1 MESHEGDLQLIRER
15 IKTLPSKADRWK
27 GHSDMPFYLYQG
39 FWYKP
44 FVLENIMWQQD
55 HFVAHPSDIV
65 LATPHKGGTTW
76 LNALAFAI
84 VTRDRFNS
92 STSPLLTSLSHDCVR
107 NLALPSLR
115 EVPKTP
121 LLGAFHTP
129 YVSLPKSILA
139 SGCKIVYMC
148 REPKDL
154 FVSQWYFLQSL
165 SKEQVSL
172 EEAIALFCEDASPF
186 GTYWDH
192 VLGYW
197 KASLQRPN
205 EVLFLKYEDM
215 KRSTMDQVKKL
226 AEFMGYPF
234 SPEEETEG
242 KVKNVVDFCSFDN
255 LRNLEVNKTGFVEVT
270 EELKVSN
277 NLFYR
282 RGEVGDWENHLT
294 REMQER
300 IDRITEERFTS
311 WGLTYD
317 IAT

>member
-1 MESHEGDLQLIRER
+1 MESHEGDLQLIREK
-15 IKTLPSKADRWK
+15 IKTLPSKANRWN
-27 GHSDMPFYLYQG
+27 GRSDMPFYQFQG

-44 FVLENIMWQQD
+44 FLLESIMWQQD

-65 LATPHKGGTTW
+65 LATPQKGGTTW
-76 LNALAFAI
+76 LNALAFAT
-84 VTRDRFNS
+84 VTRNQFNG
-92 STSPLLTSLSHDCVR
+92 STSPLLTNVSHDCVR
-107 NLALPSLR
+107 PLGLPSPR

-121 LLGAFHTP
+121 LLGAVHTP

-154 FVSQWYFLQSL
+154 FVSQWHFQRSL
-165 SKEQVSL
+165 SVEKVSL
-172 EEAIALFCEDASPF
+172 EEAFQLFCEGLSPY
-186 GTYWDH
+186 GPYWEH

-197 KASLQRPN
+197 KASLERPN

-215 KRSTMDQVKKL
+215 KRSTADQVKKL
-226 AEFMGYPF
+226 AEFMGCPF

-242 KVKNVVDFCSFDN
+242 KVKILVDFCSFDN
-255 LRNLEVNKTGFVEVT
+255 LRNLEVNKTGHSKEF
-270 EELKVSN
+270 KVSN
-277 NLFYR
+277 KLYYR
-282 RGEVGDWENHLT
+282 KGDIGDWKNHLT

-300 IDRITEERFTS
+300 IDQITEEKFTS
-311 WGLTYD
+311 CGLTFD

>member
-1 MESHEGDLQLIRER
+1 MESHEGDLQLIREK
-15 IKTLPSKADRWK
+15 IKTLPSKANRWN
-27 GHSDMPFYLYQG
+27 GRSDMPFYQFQG
-39 FWYKP
+39 FWYNP
-44 FVLENIMWQQD
+44 FLLESIMWKQD

-65 LATPHKGGTTW
+65 LATPQKGGTTW

-84 VTRDRFNS
+84 VTRDQFNG
-92 STSPLLTSLSHDCVR
+92 STSPLLTNVSHDCVR
-107 NLALPSLR
+107 PLGLPSPR

-121 LLGAFHTP
+121 LLGAVHTP

-154 FVSQWYFLQSL
+154 FVSQWHFQRSL
-165 SKEQVSL
+165 SKEKVSL
-172 EEAIALFCEDASPF
+172 EEAFQLFCEGLSPY
-186 GTYWDH
+186 GPYWDH

-197 KASLQRPN
+197 KASLERPN

-215 KRSTMDQVKKL
+215 KRSTADQVKKL

-242 KVKNVVDFCSFDN
+242 KVKILVDFCSFDN
-255 LRNLEVNKTGFVEVT
+255 LRNLEVNKTGHSKEF
-270 EELKVSN
+270 KVSN
-277 NLFYR
+277 KLYYR
-282 RGEVGDWENHLT
+282 KGDIGDWKNHLT

-300 IDRITEERFTS
+300 IDQITEEKFTS
-311 WGLTYD
+311 CGLTFD